1 MKTSTRV
8 IATAAVGAAALCV
21 VAWGDAGHRMT
32 GEAAALSVPGSMPA
46 FFHRASKQLGYL
58 NPEPDR
64 WKDRAERDADR
75 ALDGA
80 FNADHFIDTEMAPPA
95 VLAAALAAP
104 NRYAYADTLR
114 KAGIDATVFGF
125 LPFTTLEYAQRLR
138 VDFRNWRAAPD
149 SVKPFIETR
158 ILDDAGILGH
168 FIADG
173 SNPLHASDQYN
184 GWTRANPN
192 GYATDKQTHAR
203 FESGYVGAKIKL
215 GDVMAKMDT
224 NARVLPDFRTAIIAY
239 LRESNAQ
246 MVPFY
251 ELDKRSRF
259 DTSTTS
265 LENKAFTVDRL
276 AFGARM
282 LRDVWWTAWVTSAP
296 IAGRGRSG
304 D

>member
-1 MKTSTRV
+1 
-8 IATAAVGAAALCV
+8 
-21 VAWGDAGHRMT
+21 MT
-32 GEAAALSVPGSMPA
+32 GEAAALSMPGSTPA
-46 FFHRASKQLGYL
+46 FFRRAAKQLGYL

-80 FNADHFIDTEMAPPA
+80 FNADHFIDTEMVPSE
-95 VLAAALAAP
+95 VLTAALAAP

-114 KAGIDATVFGF
+114 KAGVDATVFGF
-125 LPFTTLEYAQRLR
+125 LPFAILEYAQKLR

-168 FIADG
+168 FVADG

-184 GWTRANPN
+184 GWARANPN

-215 GDVMAKMDT
+215 ADVMAKMDT
-224 NARVLPDFRTAIIAY
+224 NARVLPDFRSAIVGY

-259 DTSTTS
+259 DTNTTS
-265 LENKAFTVDRL
+265 VENKAFTVGRL

-282 LRDVWWTAWVTSAP
+282 LRDIWWTAWVTSAP
-296 IAGRGRSG
+296 TTGRGRSG
-304 D
+304 R